1 MQIYG
6 LLSMKLGTLAENNI
20 YDKAVNDS
28 FTATWRLHKSTKQ
41 QAKFNFKCSEKQEK
55 HHLAMGLCLTH
66 WGAYSAVRTQPH
78 SWILRDRQWQ
88 GRRRTKDKER
98 KTLIDV
104 STTCQSETL
113 DAPV

>member
-6 LLSMKLGTLAENNI
+6 LLSMKFGTLAENNI

-66 WGAYSAVRTQPH
+66 WGAYSAVRTQPPQ
-78 SWILRDRQWQ
+78 LNFTGQAVA
-88 GRRRTKDKER
+88 GKKENER
-98 KTLIDV
+98 HWSMCPL
-104 STTCQSETL
+104 
-113 DAPV
+113 PVNLKLWMHQC